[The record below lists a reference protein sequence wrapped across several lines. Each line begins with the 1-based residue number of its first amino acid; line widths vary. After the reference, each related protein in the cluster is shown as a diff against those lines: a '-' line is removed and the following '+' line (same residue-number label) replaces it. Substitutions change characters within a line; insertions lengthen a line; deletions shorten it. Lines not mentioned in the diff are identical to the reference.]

1 MKEEII
7 DTVIEYAIVGAVTLA
22 CFGIT
27 KAFEKINDKR
37 KRRIR

>member
-7 DTVIEYAIVGAVTLA
+7 DTIIEYAIVGAVTLA

-27 KAFEKINDKR
+27 KAFEKINN
-37 KRRIR
+37 KRRRRI